1 MPIPDD
7 IRAKLSAQM
16 QKAARDLRQAARTV
30 DGVRFPNLARMTHD
44 YARTIE
50 GTPLEAFAPEMWALL
65 VANGFGLMRI
75 AKDCATLPDASAEYL
90 EVRRTARELRD
101 AWRRVPTIPPN
112 ASGELER
119 QVDQARA
126 EQALQLLDQVSAFA
140 EAWRA
145 YDLATEA
152 APAD

>member
-1 MPIPDD
+1 MPIPDELREKLTAQLQRVAGD
-7 IRAKLSAQM
+7 LRA
-16 QKAARDLRQAARTV
+16 AARAV
-30 DGVRFPNLARMTHD
+30 DGVRFPSLARMTHD
-44 YARTIE
+44 YAKTIQHTE
-50 GTPLEAFAPEMWALL
+50 LEAFPPEMWALL
-65 VANGFGLMRI
+65 VANGCGLMRI
-75 AKDCATLPDASAEYL
+75 ARDCASLPDASAELL

-126 EQALQLLDQVSAFA
+126 EQALQLLDQVGAFA
-140 EAWRA
+140 DAWRT

-152 APAD
+152 AAD

>member
-75 AKDCATLPDASAEYL
+75 AKDCGTPDGPRAARCLAQGSDDPAERERRAGAPGRPGARRAGPAAARPGERIRRGL
-90 EVRRTARELRD
+90 ARVRPGHRGRPSRL
-101 AWRRVPTIPPN
+101 
-112 ASGELER
+112 G
-119 QVDQARA
+119 
-126 EQALQLLDQVSAFA
+126 
-140 EAWRA
+140 
-145 YDLATEA
+145 
-152 APAD
+152 